1 MNLVKQKIEKMKDL
15 QSKVLDYID
24 KEEDMEE
31 NYEVLCNFINEEKI
45 HKNGQDLILLLRLLV
60 YISNNHRRS
69 NNFFQKIEKILIE
82 YKDEIIDY
90 YDNIEIFDI
99 FKSNKRLI
107 LFLLKEDMMIIDDYI
122 FYAMNESYKKLKYPQ
137 YFTPEI
143 KKYAKKKKKEGK
155 KYSRILKTIPEDFNE
170 KRLKGENNA
179 LLCEMIRNDSIE
191 DFIIFVNQNNYSLNS
206 LIHFS
211 IYETNAVLMNNQI
224 TLIEYAAFY
233 GSLQIFKY
241 LYYNHAQIPPLIC
254 NFAVYSDNS
263 ELIKFLE
270 ENEIKEK
277 KVFYE
282 IFIEAII
289 CHNNDVAK
297 YIQNNYDNIISKRS
311 NDIKMLSLSLK
322 YHNFLFFPE
331 NAKDND
337 IIIYLFKND
346 YQQLA
351 KLLLSTGDIDIEKI
365 KILNI
370 F

>member
-69 NNFFQKIEKILIE
+69 NNFFQKIEKILFE
-82 YKDEIIDY
+82 YKNEIIDY
-90 YDNIEIFDI
+90 YDNVEIFDI

-107 LFLLKEDMMIIDDYI
+107 LFLLKEDMMIIDEYI
-122 FYAMNESYKKLKYPQ
+122 FYVMNESYQELKYPQ

-143 KKYAKKKKKEGK
+143 KKYAKKKNKEQEDFNG
-155 KYSRILKTIPEDFNE
+155 ILKTIPEDFNE
-170 KRLKGENNA
+170 KRLKGENDA
-179 LLCEMIRNDSIE
+179 FLCEMIRNDSIE
-191 DFIIFVNQNNYSLNS
+191 DFIIFVNQNDYSFNS
-206 LIHFS
+206 FINFS
-211 IYETNAVLMNNQI
+211 IYETNAILMNNKI
-224 TLIEYAAFY
+224 ALIQYAAFY

-241 LYYNHAQIPPLIC
+241 LFYNHAQIPPLIC
-254 NFAVYSDNS
+254 NFAVHSDNS

-270 ENEIKEK
+270 DNFIKDK

-282 IFIEAII
+282 ILIEAII

-297 YIQNNYDNIISKRS
+297 YIQNGYDNIISKQS
-311 NDIKMLSLSLK
+311 KILSLSLK

-331 NAKDND
+331 NAKNKD
-337 IIIYLFKND
+337 IIIYLVKND
-346 YQQLA
+346 YQQLV
-351 KLLLSTGDIDIEKI
+351 KLFLSTGDFDIENI